1 MENKRVGLSGG
12 EMKDYKIFN
21 EKEKKKVFEIVKREL
36 SRFGVRNFLI
46 YGSFVR
52 RNYSRDLDIAI
63 FDKISENKLNK
74 IASSLEKKIGI
85 EVDIRRFDELSEPIK
100 YLVLTQGKGRIEE
113 KFRKEAFDFL
123 HFYIDFVEWLRKWS

>member
-12 EMKDYKIFN
+12 EIKDYKIFD

-63 FDKISENKLNK
+63 FDRISENKLNK
-74 IASSLEKKIGI
+74 IASSLERKIGI
-85 EVDIRRFDELSEPIK
+85 EVDIRRFDELPEPIK
-100 YLVLTQGKGRIEE
+100 YLVLTQGKGRIEG
-113 KFRKEAFDFL
+113 KFRKETFDFL
-123 HFYIDFVEWLRKWS
+123 RAYIDFVEWLRKWS

>member
-1 MENKRVGLSGG
+1 MS
-12 EMKDYKIFN
+12 DYKIFN
-21 EKEKKKVFEIVKREL
+21 ESEKKKVFEIVKNEL

-63 FDKISENKLNK
+63 FDRISENKLNK
-74 IASSLEKKIGI
+74 IDSSLEKKVGI
-85 EVDIRRFDELSEPIK
+85 EVDIRKFDELPEPIK
-100 YLVLTQGKGRIEE
+100 YLALTQGKGIIDE

-123 HFYIDFVEWLRKWS
+123 RAYIDFVEWLRKWS

>member
-1 MENKRVGLSGG
+1 MS
-12 EMKDYKIFN
+12 DYKIFD

-46 YGSFVR
+46 YGSFIR

-74 IASSLEKKIGI
+74 IASSLERKIGI
-85 EVDIRRFDELSEPIK
+85 EVDIRRFDELPEPIK

-113 KFRKEAFDFL
+113 KFRKETFDFL
-123 HFYIDFVEWLRKWS
+123 RAYIDFVEWLRKWS

>member
-1 MENKRVGLSGG
+1 MS
-12 EMKDYKIFN
+12 DYKILN

-74 IASSLEKKIGI
+74 IASSLERKIGI
-85 EVDIRRFDELSEPIK
+85 EVDIRRFDELPEPIK

-123 HFYIDFVEWLRKWS
+123 RAYIDFVEWLRKWS

>member
-1 MENKRVGLSGG
+1 MS
-12 EMKDYKIFN
+12 DYKIFN
-21 EKEKKKVFEIVKREL
+21 EKEKRKIFEIVKKEL

-74 IASSLEKKIGI
+74 IASNLEKKVGI
-85 EVDIRRFDELSEPIK
+85 EVDIRRFDELPEPIK
-100 YLVLTQGKGRIEE
+100 YLVLIQGKGRIERRF
-113 KFRKEAFDFL
+113 KKEAFDFL
-123 HFYIDFVEWLRKWS
+123 RAYIDFVEWLRKWS